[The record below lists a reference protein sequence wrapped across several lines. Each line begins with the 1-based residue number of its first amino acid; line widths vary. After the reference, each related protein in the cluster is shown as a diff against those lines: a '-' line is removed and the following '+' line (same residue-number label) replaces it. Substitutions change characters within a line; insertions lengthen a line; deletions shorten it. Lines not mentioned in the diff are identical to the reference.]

1 MLCYCFKC
9 RKNTESKNPKFVRPK
24 SGRIM
29 LLSKCVMCNSKESKF
44 FKEQEAKELLSNLTG
59 IRVPILIDLPIL
71 NT

>member
-24 SGRIM
+24 DGRIM

-44 FKEQEAKELLSNLTG
+44 FKEQEAKELLSNF
-59 IRVPILIDLPIL
+59 
-71 NT
+71 